1 MQCIDRGR
9 LSEALPRSR
18 CKIIK
23 KSRRQDRTDSRP
35 PRRTPLQKPCEAAR
49 RPAPSVQRTSSRRE
63 DFMQKIHRGV
73 SNIREVIIFVPGKLP
88 EWSNG
93 TDSKSVE
100 LRMWFLGFE
109 SLTFRHENR
118 LAVSRACFLSSLRKG
133 CRGNGPTPSAG
144 PEEEPDGHTE
154 KRRREGST
162 AHRPKIS
169 ARRTGIENPPSTKR
183 TGPADERIRSEKF
196 VRESVI
202 RPRRKPRHTKAVR
215 LPPQRIRRSH
225 ERDGHVG
232 QDRSGDRRTGKSTSP
247 VAAVPRSVPAYRFR
261 PRIVRRGAR
270 QHLRTAGDD
279 AGVRMP
285 LSGTHS
291 PSVRSCSD
299 PACPAGRP
307 AERTAVPDGKRTRRS
322 DARSEDRSFSMYVTL
337 S

>member
-1 MQCIDRGR
+1 MQDNQKITKAGPDRQ
-9 LSEALPRSR
+9 P
-18 CKIIK
+18 
-23 KSRRQDRTDSRP
+23 P

-63 DFMQKIHRGV
+63 DFMQKIRRGV

-118 LAVSRACFLSSLRKG
+118 LAVSRACFLSSLR
-133 CRGNGPTPSAG
+133 RGSGATG
-144 PEEEPDGHTE
+144 
-154 KRRREGST
+154 RRRPPVRKKNRT
-162 AHRPKIS
+162 AI
-169 ARRTGIENPPSTKR
+169 RRSDGGKTPGPPPENLRTENRNRKPAPAKR
-183 TGPADERIRSEKF
+183 TGPAGERIRSEKF
-196 VRESVI
+196 VRESII
-202 RPRRKPRHTKAVR
+202 RPRRKTRHTKAVR
-215 LPPQRIRRSH
+215 RQPQRIRRSH

-232 QDRSGDRRTGKSTSP
+232 QDRSGDRRTGKSTGPAS
-247 VAAVPRSVPAYRFR
+247 AVPPFR
-261 PRIVRRGAR
+261 RIVFGPRIVRRGKR
-270 QHLRTAGDD
+270 QHPCTAGDD
-279 AGVRMP
+279 AGIRMP

-322 DARSEDRSFSMYVTL
+322 DTRSEDRFFSMYVTL

>member
-1 MQCIDRGR
+1 MQDNQKITKAGPDRQ
-9 LSEALPRSR
+9 P
-18 CKIIK
+18 
-23 KSRRQDRTDSRP
+23 P

-63 DFMQKIHRGV
+63 DFMQKIRRGV

-118 LAVSRACFLSSLRKG
+118 LAVSRACFLSSLR
-133 CRGNGPTPSAG
+133 RGSGATG
-144 PEEEPDGHTE
+144 
-154 KRRREGST
+154 RRRPPVRKKNRT
-162 AHRPKIS
+162 AI
-169 ARRTGIENPPSTKR
+169 RRSDGGKTPGPPPENLRTENRNRKPAPAKR

-196 VRESVI
+196 VRESII
-202 RPRRKPRHTKAVR
+202 RPRRKTRHTKAVR
-215 LPPQRIRRSH
+215 RQPQRIRRSH

-232 QDRSGDRRTGKSTSP
+232 QDRSGDRRTGKSTGP
-247 VAAVPRSVPAYRFR
+247 AAAVPPFR
-261 PRIVRRGAR
+261 PGIVFGPGSSDEEKSSTHAR
-270 QHLRTAGDD
+270 PATTPAFACPSPERTAHLYGP
-279 AGVRMP
+279 A
-285 LSGTHS
+285 
-291 PSVRSCSD
+291 CSD

-322 DARSEDRSFSMYVTL
+322 DTRSEDRFFSMYVTL